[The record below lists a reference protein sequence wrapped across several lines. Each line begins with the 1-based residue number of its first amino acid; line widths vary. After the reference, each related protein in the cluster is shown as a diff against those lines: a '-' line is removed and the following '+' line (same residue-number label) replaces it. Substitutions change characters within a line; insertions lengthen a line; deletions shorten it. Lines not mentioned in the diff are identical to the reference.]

1 MLVSHFEANFQS
13 MGVRLPSYMYI
24 YKTSVLRHREIPLQR
39 KTERVLYV
47 INSSIEL
54 SWEEK
59 KHCLHRGFCF
69 IYFHSWDGPDWTF
82 SPWKES
88 RVHGPL
94 QNQTEERVVHTWIL
108 KLWKICSTCL
118 VFCLFSF
125 QKHDV
130 WHVVA
135 WHAKIY

>member
-13 MGVRLPSYMYI
+13 IGVRLPSYMHI

-59 KHCLHRGFCF
+59 NTVYIGDFVLF
-69 IYFHSWDGPDWTF
+69 ISTQEMVLIKLSLPE
-82 SPWKES
+82 ES

-135 WHAKIY
+135 WHAKIN